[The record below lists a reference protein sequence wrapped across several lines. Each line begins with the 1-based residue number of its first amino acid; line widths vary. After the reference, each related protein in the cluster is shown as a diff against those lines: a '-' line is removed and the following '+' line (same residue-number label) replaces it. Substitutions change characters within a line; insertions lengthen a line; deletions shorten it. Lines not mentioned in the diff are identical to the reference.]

1 MTRKRKSL
9 DETLAHQFVYGKTES
24 NVTNDDEVGSEEEVE
39 SKEETSHSPLS
50 TSHLKKAEILT
61 SQNNQFSSKIMD
73 KLQLAPKEATKRF
86 TVDLSESLHRK
97 LSILSAQTGRSKA
110 DIVRMLLEEALS
122 EI

>member
-9 DETLAHQFVYGKTES
+9 DETLAHQFVYGKTQS

>member
-61 SQNNQFSSKIMD
+61 SQNNQFSSKIID

>member
-24 NVTNDDEVGSEEEVE
+24 NVTNDDEVE